1 MPPHMQP
8 AAMVIWLDVAAE
20 PKIVKLETPRS
31 HSGKL
36 SSSESVKPIGTAA
49 ITKQTAEPTSL
60 VHRNVRVVHAASRV
74 VTPRET
80 LPAISDSHVHSE
92 ETLVR
97 AKTASNKAAMTVA
110 INNHLSEKLR

>member
-1 MPPHMQP
+1 MQP
-8 AAMVIWLDVAAE
+8 AAMVTWLDVAAE

-80 LPAISDSHVHSE
+80 LPDLFRMVELFIDL
-92 ETLVR
+92 TLPAR
-97 AKTASNKAAMTVA
+97 ATF
-110 INNHLSEKLR
+110 H